1 MTPHNGRRH
10 IVHNASAA
18 MEAVAA
24 AAAAAAVA
32 AADVVVGRWRQRTA
46 RRWLLGVR
54 SEAQR
59 WAAFRF
65 ERAEAMAESAE
76 RREQRSSGGERPGGG
91 RGGSS
96 SCKQAGAK
104 KLSARPSEVPEVSE
118 TAIKNLSCLKQPSK

>member
-10 IVHNASAA
+10 IGHNASAA

-76 RREQRSSGGERPGGG
+76 RREQLGGKRPGGG
-91 RGGSS
+91 GGADGVGGAGWVRRSRAGGRGAASS
-96 SCKQAGAK
+96 PTMLPRTC
-104 KLSARPSEVPEVSE
+104 
-118 TAIKNLSCLKQPSK
+118 